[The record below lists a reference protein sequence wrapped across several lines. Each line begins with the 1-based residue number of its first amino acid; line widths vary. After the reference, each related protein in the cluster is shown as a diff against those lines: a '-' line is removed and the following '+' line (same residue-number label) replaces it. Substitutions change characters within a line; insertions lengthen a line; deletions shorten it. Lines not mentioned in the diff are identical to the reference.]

1 MGLDENSAAS
11 EPSTPIWGL
20 QNWFFDWERILILV
34 FVISDFVQVWVYGA
48 GSAS

>member
-1 MGLDENSAAS
+1 MGLDENSAA

-20 QNWFFDWERILILV
+20 QNWLCDWEMILIPV
-34 FVISDFVQVWVYGA
+34 FVISEFDKIWVYDA